1 MILDGDLPEIRH
13 DAALYLYLHL
23 WMSVSMCITLYL
35 CWASHCHCQCSLF
48 CDTGTW
54 AWSPQSLQSLYSWTR
69 GHDTLPGAVARGFN
83 ASFNC
88 IKGAV
93 QQCLVLGGDYQK
105 SLDKW
110 YSGGPLRW
118 WKVVPF
124 NWQYITNCVKS
135 STKYHV
141 PSYAA
146 PCLGRWGTIAIT
158 TPGHG
163 GPHLTG
169 L

>member
-1 MILDGDLPEIRH
+1 
-13 DAALYLYLHL
+13 
-23 WMSVSMCITLYL
+23 MCITLYL

-54 AWSPQSLQSLYSWTR
+54 AWSPQSLQSLHSWTR

-146 PCLGRWGTIAIT
+146 PCPGRWEMGYYSNHHSASRRSLVLGSQSIDLF
-158 TPGHG
+158 G
-163 GPHLTG
+163 GMLNWE
-169 L
+169 